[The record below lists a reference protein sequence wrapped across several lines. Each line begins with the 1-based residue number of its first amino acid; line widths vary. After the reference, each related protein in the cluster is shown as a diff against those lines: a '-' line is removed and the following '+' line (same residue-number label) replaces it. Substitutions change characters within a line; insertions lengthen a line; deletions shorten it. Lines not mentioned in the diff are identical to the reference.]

1 MTGKEK
7 IAAAFSSEGS
17 DLIPV
22 VLPYENLFA
31 RDHWSDIT
39 SYPWWYQ
46 FEVDYK
52 KQADWHCE
60 LLKTTGFDWFRARLC
75 MSHEDRKLVNI
86 EVRPDGVYK
95 IDMRSGNEI
104 LIPEPI
110 VGTMGVYPEDPE
122 VQPDSREMID
132 ELILLPE
139 HHDPQA
145 VLTDGRGDLTQEIF
159 RRQGNILCSVFHV
172 PTPLWRCT
180 WLWSYENL
188 MIETALNPAL
198 VEYAAK
204 RYLQQA
210 VLEVRECAAL
220 GVETIWLEECLT
232 DIISPET
239 FSRIN
244 IPIMTALVDE
254 IRSLGMK
261 SIYYYTGNPTDRFKH
276 ILSVGADAIALE
288 EGKKGFTIDIEEV
301 VDSVN
306 GRCTVLGNLDAI
318 GILEQGSEDELRAE
332 ITRQINAGRRNG
344 GRFIMS
350 IGSPATPGT
359 SLERLCLYREMSHE
373 IGASQ

>member
-1 MTGKEK
+1 
-7 IAAAFSSEGS
+7 
-17 DLIPV
+17 
-22 VLPYENLFA
+22 
-31 RDHWSDIT
+31 
-39 SYPWWYQ
+39 
-46 FEVDYK
+46 
-52 KQADWHCE
+52 
-60 LLKTTGFDWFRARLC
+60 
-75 MSHEDRKLVNI
+75 
-86 EVRPDGVYK
+86 
-95 IDMRSGNEI
+95 
-104 LIPEPI
+104 
-110 VGTMGVYPEDPE
+110 
-122 VQPDSREMID
+122 
-132 ELILLPE
+132 
-139 HHDPQA
+139 
-145 VLTDGRGDLTQEIF
+145 
-159 RRQGNILCSVFHV
+159 
-172 PTPLWRCT
+172 
-180 WLWSYENL
+180 